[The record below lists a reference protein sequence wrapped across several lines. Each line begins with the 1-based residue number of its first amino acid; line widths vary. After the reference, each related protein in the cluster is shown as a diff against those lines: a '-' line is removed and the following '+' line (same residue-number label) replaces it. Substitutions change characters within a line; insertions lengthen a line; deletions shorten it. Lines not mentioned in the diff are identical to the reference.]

1 MNMKSITTAR
11 GNPYLTIVWLAIL
24 GSALLFLFLVFILF
38 FRAGS
43 ADWVSIPLP
52 IAFFYSSFAIGLS
65 SFSLHLAN
73 RSFTNE
79 YYSQFFSWL
88 LVTVVLAISFCL
100 LQVNGWNNLV
110 KAGIKFQNIGG
121 AFVYIITG
129 LHLLHLFLGLFGL
142 AWVLVDSYKNRRY
155 VDGFI
160 LSLNPAKTAILKIV
174 TIFWH
179 FLGGLWLILFLLLWM
194 RL

>member
-1 MNMKSITTAR
+1 MKSLATAR

-24 GSALLFLFLVFILF
+24 GSALLFLFLVSILF
-38 FRAGS
+38 FRAGR

-52 IAFFYSSFAIGLS
+52 ISFFYSSIAIGLS
-65 SFSLHLAN
+65 SFSLYLAN
-73 RSFTNE
+73 RSFANE

-100 LQVNGWNNLV
+100 LQFNGWNNLA
-110 KAGIKFQNIGG
+110 KAGIKFQIIGG
-121 AFVYIITG
+121 AFIYIITG
-129 LHLLHLFLGLFGL
+129 LHLLHLFLGLIGL
-142 AWVLVDSYKNRRY
+142 GWVLIDSYRNRRY

-160 LSLNPAKTAILKIV
+160 LSLNPAKTALLKIV

-179 FLGGLWLILFLLLWM
+179 FLGVLWLILFLVLWT